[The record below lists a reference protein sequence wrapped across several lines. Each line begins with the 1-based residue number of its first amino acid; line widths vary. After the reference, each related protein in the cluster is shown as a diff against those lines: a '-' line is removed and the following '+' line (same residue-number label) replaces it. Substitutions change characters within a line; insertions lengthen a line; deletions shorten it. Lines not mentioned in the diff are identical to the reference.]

1 MNKETL
7 LKKFVN
13 GFYGKKQTDKFLS
26 EVAFVNQTYFKLTVY
41 YGTHMG
47 DELGFIG
54 YEKDGRVMNVIDHL
68 PISSNLLDKTSVIAE
83 FKYLQGY
90 ANYEKALTA
99 AKNVLAACYR
109 Q

>member
-1 MNKETL
+1 MTKEIL
-7 LKKFVN
+7 LKKLLN
-13 GFYGKKQTDKFLS
+13 GLYGKNQTDKFLS
-26 EVAFVNQTYFKLTVY
+26 EVAFVNPTYFKLTVY
-41 YGTHMG
+41 YGEHMG

-54 YEKDGRVMNVIDHL
+54 YEKDGRVMNVVDHL
-68 PISSNLLDKTSVIAE
+68 PISSGYLDNTSVIAE

-90 ANYEKALTA
+90 THYEKALTA

>member
-7 LKKFVN
+7 LKKFLN
-13 GFYGKKQTDKFLS
+13 GLYGKNQTDKFLS
-26 EVAFVNQTYFKLTVY
+26 EVAFVNPTYFKLTVY
-41 YGTHMG
+41 YGEHMG
-47 DELGFIG
+47 DEIGFIG
-54 YEKDGRVMNVIDHL
+54 YEKDGRVMNVADHL
-68 PISSNLLDKTSVIAE
+68 PISSGYLDNTSVIAE

-90 ANYEKALTA
+90 THYEKALTA

>member
-1 MNKETL
+1 MFKETL

-13 GFYGKKQTDKFLS
+13 P
-26 EVAFVNQTYFKLTVY
+26 TYFKLTVY
-41 YGTHMG
+41 YGEYVG
-47 DELGFIG
+47 DEIGFIG

-68 PISSNLLDKTSVIAE
+68 PISSGLLDKTSVIAE

-90 ANYEKALTA
+90 SNYEKALTA

>member
-1 MNKETL
+1 MTKENV
-7 LKKFVN
+7 LKKLLN
-13 GFYGKKQTDKFLS
+13 GFYGKKSTDK
-26 EVAFVNQTYFKLTVY
+26 VAFVNQTYFKLTVY
-41 YGTHMG
+41 YGENLG
-47 DELGFIG
+47 EELGFIG
-54 YEKDGRVMNVIDHL
+54 YEKDGRIMNVTDHL
-68 PISSNLLDKTSVIAE
+68 PISSGLLDKTSVIAE

>member
-1 MNKETL
+1 MKKEILLNKL
-7 LKKFVN
+7 LN
-13 GFYGKKQTDKFLS
+13 GLYGKNQTDKNLS
-26 EVAFVNQTYFKLTVY
+26 EAAFVNSKHFKLTVY
-41 YGTHMG
+41 YGEHMG

-54 YEKDGRVMNVIDHL
+54 YEKDGRIMNVTDHL
-68 PISSNLLDKTSVIAE
+68 PISSGYLDNTSVIAE

-90 ANYEKALTA
+90 DNYEKALTA

>member
-7 LKKFVN
+7 LKKLLN
-13 GFYGKKQTDKFLS
+13 GFYGKNQTDKFMS
-26 EVAFVNQTYFKLTVY
+26 EVAFIKPTHFKLTVY
-41 YGTHMG
+41 YGEYMG
-47 DELGFIG
+47 DEIGFIG
-54 YEKDGRVMNVIDHL
+54 YVKDGRVMNVADHL
-68 PISSNLLDKTSVIAE
+68 PISSGLLDKTSVIAE

-90 ANYEKALTA
+90 ENYEKALAA

>member
-1 MNKETL
+1 MKN
-7 LKKFVN
+7 LKH
-13 GFYGKKQTDKFLS
+13 
-26 EVAFVNQTYFKLTVY
+26 FKLTVY
-41 YGTHMG
+41 YGEYMG

-54 YEKDGRVMNVIDHL
+54 YEKDGRIMNAIDHL
-68 PISSNLLDKTSVIAE
+68 PVNSRYLDNTSVIAE

-90 ANYEKALTA
+90 THYEKALTA

>member
-1 MNKETL
+1 MSVDASLLFLKEKVIMNKETL

-13 GFYGKKQTDKFLS
+13 P
-26 EVAFVNQTYFKLTVY
+26 TYFKLTVY
-41 YGTHMG
+41 YGEHMG
-47 DELGFIG
+47 DEIGFIG
-54 YEKDGRVMNVIDHL
+54 YEKDGRVMNVADHL
-68 PISSNLLDKTSVIAE
+68 PISSGYLDNTSVIAE

-90 ANYEKALTA
+90 THYEKALTA

>member
-7 LKKFVN
+7 LKKFLN
-13 GFYGKKQTDKFLS
+13 P
-26 EVAFVNQTYFKLTVY
+26 TYFKLTVY
-41 YGTHMG
+41 YGEYMG

-54 YEKDGRVMNVIDHL
+54 YEKDGRIMNVTDHL
-68 PISSNLLDKTSVIAE
+68 PISSGYLEKTSVIAE

-90 ANYEKALTA
+90 DNYEKALTA

>member
-1 MNKETL
+1 MTKENV
-7 LKKFVN
+7 LKKLLN
-13 GFYGKKQTDKFLS
+13 GFYGKKSTDKVAS

-41 YGTHMG
+41 YGEYMG

-54 YEKDGRVMNVIDHL
+54 YEKDGRIMNVTDHL
-68 PISSNLLDKTSVIAE
+68 SISSGLLDKTSVIAE

-90 ANYEKALTA
+90 SNYEKALTA

>member
-7 LKKFVN
+7 LKKFLN
-13 GFYGKKQTDKFLS
+13 GFYGKNQTDKFLS
-26 EVAFVNQTYFKLTVY
+26 EVAFVNPTYFKLTVY
-41 YGTHMG
+41 YGEHMG

-54 YEKDGRVMNVIDHL
+54 YEHDGRIMNVTDHL
-68 PISSNLLDKTSVIAE
+68 PISSGYLEKTSVIAE

-90 ANYEKALTA
+90 DNYEKALTA

>member
-1 MNKETL
+1 MFKETL

-13 GFYGKKQTDKFLS
+13 P
-26 EVAFVNQTYFKLTVY
+26 TYFKLTVY
-41 YGTHMG
+41 YGEYTG
-47 DELGFIG
+47 DEIGFIG
-54 YEKDGRVMNVIDHL
+54 YEKEGRVMNVTDHL
-68 PISSNLLDKTSVIAE
+68 PISSGVLDKTSVIAE

-90 ANYEKALTA
+90 SNYEKALTA